1 VFQYRLSNKDKG
13 GKQMKKKSLLFLS
26 MLLVLSMI
34 LGACG
39 GKDDKSSDAKKEAKK
54 QDLRININSE
64 PPTLNPGLAEDSTSG
79 TVLRQVLEGL
89 TRINLDGKPENAAAK
104 DVKVSEDGKT
114 YTFTLRDAK
123 WSNGDPVVAADFEYA
138 WKWALNPNNIS
149 PYAYQLYYVEG
160 GQAFNEA
167 AKDANENGKIDPEEQ
182 ISEDQLKALEDAVG
196 VKALDEKTLEVKLV
210 NPTPYFLE
218 LTAFYTYLPVNSK
231 IAKANP
237 DWANDAGE
245 NYTTNGPFKLAEW
258 KHSDKVV
265 LEKDD
270 QYWDAKNVKLNTITM
285 IMVNDPNTELS
296 MFDNGELDWAGMPTG
311 NLPQDALPALEK
323 EGTLHTQSIAG
334 IYNYKL
340 NTAKPPFDNANIRK
354 AFALAI
360 DRKSLIENVT
370 QGGQM
375 PAMAIVPPSMIKE
388 NDKGYFKDN
397 DVKKAKE
404 YLQKGLDELGLKD
417 VSELPAISLSF
428 NTNEGHQKIAQA
440 IQDMWKKN
448 LGVEVSLDNSE
459 WKVYIQKIQDGDY
472 QIGRMGWLGDFNDAI
487 NFLEMYYSKDGGNND
502 TRWESKEFQKYLDQS
517 ATEKDPAKRLDLMKK
532 AEKVFMDDMAV
543 IPIYFYTNNWVQDE
557 SLKDVAVS
565 GLGDVQFKWAHFE

>member
-1 VFQYRLSNKDKG
+1 
-13 GKQMKKKSLLFLS
+13 M
-26 MLLVLSMI
+26 VLA
-34 LGACG
+34 ACS
-39 GKDDKSSDAKKEAKK
+39 GKDDKTSPTENEEKK

-89 TRINLDGKPENAAAK
+89 TRINLDGKPENAMAK

-123 WSNGDPVVAADFEYA
+123 WSNGDPVVAKDFEYA

-149 PYAYQLYYVEG
+149 SYAYQLYYVVG

-167 AKDANENGKIDPEEQ
+167 ATDKNENGKIDPEEE
-182 ISEDQLKALEDAVG
+182 ISADQLKALEDAVG
-196 VKALDEKTLEVKLV
+196 VKALDAKTLEVKLV

-231 IAKANP
+231 IAEANP
-237 DWANDAGE
+237 DWSNDAGE
-245 NYTTNGPFKLAEW
+245 NYTTNGPFKLVEW
-258 KHSDKVV
+258 THSNKIV
-265 LEKDD
+265 LEKYDE
-270 QYWDAKNVKLNTITM
+270 YWDADTVKLNTITM

-323 EGTLHTQSIAG
+323 EGNLHTQSIAG

-340 NTAKPPFDNANIRK
+340 NTTKPPFDNANIRK
-354 AFALAI
+354 AFALSINRQELI
-360 DRKSLIENVT
+360 DNVT
-370 QGGQM
+370 QGGQV

-404 YLQKGLDELGLKD
+404 YLQKGLDEMGLKD
-417 VSELPAISLSF
+417 VSELPPVTLSF

-448 LGVEVSLDNSE
+448 LGVEVSLDNKE
-459 WKVYIQKIQDGDY
+459 WKVYIEQVQALDY
-472 QIGRMGWLGDFNDAI
+472 NIARMGWLGDFNDAI
-487 NFLEMYYSKDGGNND
+487 NFLELYYSKNGGNND
-502 TRWESKEFQKYLDQS
+502 TGWESKEFQKLLDES
-517 ATEKDPAKRLDLMKK
+517 ATEMDPEKRLAILKE
-532 AEKVFMDDMAV
+532 AEAIFMEDMAV

-565 GLGDVQFKWAHFE
+565 GLGDAQFKWAHFE